1 MLLFSKI
8 YEFYCL
14 YGIEILLSGATGAA
28 RQNSYE
34 GLHIFSYEELFTT
47 FYHFLDRC
55 ITFSNFLPLFL
66 NSSYEAVIY
75 ILLTGICIITGHIGL
90 NKHLHRINRSDTSNC
105 PNCTDTEE
113 TVAHYISQCPA
124 YSRIRG
130 DTLGTYY
137 DSINNIMDNNN
148 IDLIINFALKTKRL
162 LKKEEKDD
170 TGVT

>member
-55 ITFSNFLPLFL
+55 ITFSNFLPILHMKL
-66 NSSYEAVIY
+66 SYIYYSGPVPVRSEFSIRSHTVIVHCAVNVMPSAAK
-75 ILLTGICIITGHIGL
+75 L
-90 NKHLHRINRSDTSNC
+90 S
-105 PNCTDTEE
+105 
-113 TVAHYISQCPA
+113 
-124 YSRIRG
+124 
-130 DTLGTYY
+130 
-137 DSINNIMDNNN
+137 
-148 IDLIINFALKTKRL
+148 ALQLDYMQLRHFQN
-162 LKKEEKDD
+162 
-170 TGVT
+170 G

>member
-55 ITFSNFLPLFL
+55 ITFSNFFQLFT
-66 NSSYEAVIY
+66 NSSYEALIY
-75 ILLTGICIITGHIGL
+75 ILLTNPNLNMPKTVIMGALLEASGL
-90 NKHLHRINRSDTSNC
+90 KYSYMIF
-105 PNCTDTEE
+105 
-113 TVAHYISQCPA
+113 AWQISEF
-124 YSRIRG
+124 G
-130 DTLGTYY
+130 
-137 DSINNIMDNNN
+137 
-148 IDLIINFALKTKRL
+148 
-162 LKKEEKDD
+162 
-170 TGVT
+170 